1 MTESKVFTDNF
12 SRSFTEPGDFFQFLS
27 DRKARSKWM
36 TAPSR
41 ELQFEP
47 VERGSTLGNLYMQI
61 YDHNGAAEI
70 LEDTME
76 NTSLLLKVDGKD
88 YPVRSCAIK
97 TVLERAR
104 ISGHALNKVSKT
116 VFAEILNYCMGVA
129 SGDSLIKI
137 ADEKVS
143 AVHGGDPKD
152 YTVMEMLPLFKA
164 TSDFLNREYPGNTFM
179 TAHFD
184 HSIATAIWRLDG
196 QADKLLDT
204 YHREIAAKG
213 LQTEKMVPALRFS
226 TSDVGMSGA
235 NLYPIFLVG
244 AESRIV
250 PLGYSIRTEHKNGVD
265 MQYFEEQLGLVYAQ
279 FEKALD
285 KQVQLMN
292 IEIRYPVTTL
302 MRVLK
307 RIKAPKKASYEAM
320 DYFVAIHGDSPCTA
334 YSYWSKIWVQQRIVP
349 IDRQNIG
356 EILRDNHLKEY
367 DEYEL
372 LMLAMG
378 RCAQDDYYLVPINE
392 KELPEEITRRLS
404 KRIEDVLPLE
414 NHCLLVFFR
423 DGVVKKCDL
432 QKHFEKTKT
441 FQVLLKKP
449 DYFQYV
455 QMQTGGYGVAWDV
468 NMTIS
473 DTMLYRIGKSVPL
486 TMEDFRNFA
495 AHRIINA
502 SEAAEILGCS
512 RQNIIDL
519 TKRGKLH
526 PIKTS
531 EKSTLYLKSEV
542 LKRNW
547 Q

>member
-1 MTESKVFTDNF
+1 VSQFILALLGEQYVSPLILRFDLIFRSERSFFVQIPHCGFEKYLFERWNKQMMESKVFADNF
-12 SRSFTEPGDFFQFLS
+12 SRSFSESGDFFQFLS
-27 DRKARSKWM
+27 ARQARSKWM
-36 TAPSR
+36 TAPSK
-41 ELQFEP
+41 ELRFEP

-61 YDHNGAAEI
+61 YDHNGDADV

-196 QADKLLDT
+196 QADNLLDT

-265 MQYFEEQLGLVYAQ
+265 MQYFEEQLRLVYAQ

-334 YSYWSKIWVQQRIVP
+334 YELFMQMSDVIFSAQCDGASGLRIA
-349 IDRQNIG
+349 QLE
-356 EILRDNHLKEY
+356 EIVSRALNVNWHEY
-367 DEYEL
+367 DHP
-372 LMLAMG
+372 G
-378 RCAQDDYYLVPINE
+378 
-392 KELPEEITRRLS
+392 
-404 KRIEDVLPLE
+404 
-414 NHCLLVFFR
+414 
-423 DGVVKKCDL
+423 
-432 QKHFEKTKT
+432 
-441 FQVLLKKP
+441 
-449 DYFQYV
+449 
-455 QMQTGGYGVAWDV
+455 
-468 NMTIS
+468 
-473 DTMLYRIGKSVPL
+473 
-486 TMEDFRNFA
+486 DF
-495 AHRIINA
+495 
-502 SEAAEILGCS
+502 
-512 RQNIIDL
+512 
-519 TKRGKLH
+519 K
-526 PIKTS
+526 
-531 EKSTLYLKSEV
+531 
-542 LKRNW
+542 W
-547 Q
+547 

>member
-1 MTESKVFTDNF
+1 MSQFILALLGEQIVSPLILRFDLIFRSERSFFVQIPHCGFEKYLFERWNKQMMESKVFADNF
-12 SRSFTEPGDFFQFLS
+12 SRSFSESGDFFQFLS
-27 DRKARSKWM
+27 ARQARSKWM
-36 TAPSR
+36 TAPSK
-41 ELQFEP
+41 ELRFEP

-61 YDHNGAAEI
+61 YDHNGDADV

-104 ISGHALNKVSKT
+104 ISGHALNKVSKS

-129 SGDSLIKI
+129 SGDSLIKV

-196 QADKLLDT
+196 QADNLLDT

-265 MQYFEEQLGLVYAQ
+265 MQYFEEQLRLVYAQ

-334 YSYWSKIWVQQRIVP
+334 YELFMQMSDVIFSAQCDGASGLRIA
-349 IDRQNIG
+349 QLE
-356 EILRDNHLKEY
+356 EIVSRALNVNWHEY
-367 DEYEL
+367 DHP
-372 LMLAMG
+372 G
-378 RCAQDDYYLVPINE
+378 
-392 KELPEEITRRLS
+392 
-404 KRIEDVLPLE
+404 
-414 NHCLLVFFR
+414 
-423 DGVVKKCDL
+423 
-432 QKHFEKTKT
+432 
-441 FQVLLKKP
+441 
-449 DYFQYV
+449 
-455 QMQTGGYGVAWDV
+455 
-468 NMTIS
+468 
-473 DTMLYRIGKSVPL
+473 
-486 TMEDFRNFA
+486 DF
-495 AHRIINA
+495 
-502 SEAAEILGCS
+502 
-512 RQNIIDL
+512 
-519 TKRGKLH
+519 K
-526 PIKTS
+526 
-531 EKSTLYLKSEV
+531 
-542 LKRNW
+542 W
-547 Q
+547 

>member
-1 MTESKVFTDNF
+1 MSQHILAFLGGQFVSPLSLRFDLIFQIRALFFVQIPHCGFEKYLFERWNKQMMESKVFADNF
-12 SRSFTEPGDFFQFLS
+12 SRSFSESGDFFQFLS
-27 DRKARSKWM
+27 ARQARSKWM
-36 TAPSR
+36 TAPSK
-41 ELQFEP
+41 ELRFEP

-61 YDHNGAAEI
+61 YDHNGDADV

-88 YPVRSCAIK
+88 YPVRSCALK

-104 ISGHALNKVSKT
+104 ISGHALNKVSKS

-129 SGDSLIKI
+129 SGDSLIKV

-164 TSDFLNREYPGNTFM
+164 TNDFLDREYPGNRFM

-265 MQYFEEQLGLVYAQ
+265 MQYFEEQLRLVYAQ

-334 YSYWSKIWVQQRIVP
+334 YELFMQMSDVIFSAQCDGASGLRIA
-349 IDRQNIG
+349 QLE
-356 EILRDNHLKEY
+356 EIVSRALNVNWHEY
-367 DEYEL
+367 DHP
-372 LMLAMG
+372 G
-378 RCAQDDYYLVPINE
+378 
-392 KELPEEITRRLS
+392 
-404 KRIEDVLPLE
+404 
-414 NHCLLVFFR
+414 
-423 DGVVKKCDL
+423 
-432 QKHFEKTKT
+432 
-441 FQVLLKKP
+441 
-449 DYFQYV
+449 
-455 QMQTGGYGVAWDV
+455 
-468 NMTIS
+468 
-473 DTMLYRIGKSVPL
+473 
-486 TMEDFRNFA
+486 DF
-495 AHRIINA
+495 
-502 SEAAEILGCS
+502 
-512 RQNIIDL
+512 
-519 TKRGKLH
+519 K
-526 PIKTS
+526 
-531 EKSTLYLKSEV
+531 
-542 LKRNW
+542 W
-547 Q
+547 

>member
-1 MTESKVFTDNF
+1 VSQHILAFLGGQFVSPLSLRFDLIFRSERSFFVQIPHCGFEKYLFERWNKQMMESKVFADNF
-12 SRSFTEPGDFFQFLS
+12 SRSFSESGDFFQFLS
-27 DRKARSKWM
+27 ARQARSKWM
-36 TAPSR
+36 TAPSK
-41 ELQFEP
+41 ELRFEP

-61 YDHNGAAEI
+61 YDHNGDADV

-196 QADKLLDT
+196 QADNLLDT

-265 MQYFEEQLGLVYAQ
+265 MQYFEEQLRLVYAQ

-334 YSYWSKIWVQQRIVP
+334 YELFMQMSDVIFSAQCDGASGLRIA
-349 IDRQNIG
+349 QLE
-356 EILRDNHLKEY
+356 EIVSRALNVNWHEY
-367 DEYEL
+367 DHP
-372 LMLAMG
+372 G
-378 RCAQDDYYLVPINE
+378 
-392 KELPEEITRRLS
+392 
-404 KRIEDVLPLE
+404 
-414 NHCLLVFFR
+414 
-423 DGVVKKCDL
+423 
-432 QKHFEKTKT
+432 
-441 FQVLLKKP
+441 
-449 DYFQYV
+449 
-455 QMQTGGYGVAWDV
+455 
-468 NMTIS
+468 
-473 DTMLYRIGKSVPL
+473 
-486 TMEDFRNFA
+486 DF
-495 AHRIINA
+495 
-502 SEAAEILGCS
+502 
-512 RQNIIDL
+512 
-519 TKRGKLH
+519 K
-526 PIKTS
+526 
-531 EKSTLYLKSEV
+531 
-542 LKRNW
+542 W
-547 Q
+547 